1 MIKVQDDSIDL
12 PQVIKDKII
21 VYECQLWLDLN
32 DSFQQL
38 MFNEIFCWR
47 MRMWMLL
54 LTPIIHCEYLLFV
67 PICICRGGSSQLWTA
82 NSRILAI
89 V

>member
-47 MRMWMLL
+47 MRM
-54 LTPIIHCEYLLFV
+54 
-67 PICICRGGSSQLWTA
+67 
-82 NSRILAI
+82 
-89 V
+89 